1 MYGVTALISCACD
14 SDSNN
19 VLSWQELS
27 DEVCIDRQR
36 GFFHGQN
43 IVLEGFQYQD
53 TNNDLEITVEEA
65 ENALKPLFESGEN
78 FQKFF
83 FGEEN
88 CKFLSVGIYI
98 ETIKNFHKSKIDG
111 LKNDIFVL

>member
-1 MYGVTALISCACD
+1 MISSQRNLLFFLVKLYGVTALISCACD

-27 DEVCIDRQR
+27 DEVCIDHQR

-53 TNNDLEITVEEA
+53 TNNDLEITIEEA

-88 CKFLSVGIYI
+88 CKFLSVGMSI
-98 ETIKNFHKSKIDG
+98 
-111 LKNDIFVL
+111 